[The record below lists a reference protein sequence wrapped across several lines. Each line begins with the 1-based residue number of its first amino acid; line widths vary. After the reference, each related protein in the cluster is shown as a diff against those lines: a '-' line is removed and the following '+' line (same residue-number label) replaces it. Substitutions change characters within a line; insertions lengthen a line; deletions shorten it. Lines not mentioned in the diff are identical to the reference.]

1 MRAAKL
7 PKPLS
12 SNHRLEALSA
22 HGPEQAQ
29 NSYEVV
35 GAPFRRAGTTSS
47 SPAVAAVKAPPI
59 APGATRRLLTLREF
73 LAQYDPPHYLV
84 DGVLQRGSLYSL
96 TGKTGAGKTG
106 VAARL
111 AVLVANPVGGQ
122 KFGPYEVE
130 PGRVLYIPAENKTDV
145 QMRMI
150 GLMHRMG
157 LDRATLNMLV
167 TGDAGKLVQRFDN
180 ELALIKRQLE
190 AIGELSLV
198 VVDTSPALFPGD
210 DENCNVQSRDHAQR
224 LRKLTELPGKPCCL
238 ALCHPAKHAATA
250 DSLIP
255 RGGGAFIA
263 EVDGNLSLWGHGDR
277 LAELHWCGKFR
288 GPDFVKITFRH
299 ETVTTPE
306 LVDHGGRALPTV
318 VAQVVGEAKTT
329 AAGAISEDEQLLAA
343 MLNRPEGTLEEWAA
357 DCGWF
362 TQGDAKRPNK
372 SLAKRVSDRLSA
384 AQLVTKE
391 GRKLVITPAG
401 ETAAK
406 RVAAQ

>member
-1 MRAAKL
+1 M
-7 PKPLS
+7 
-12 SNHRLEALSA
+12 
-22 HGPEQAQ
+22 
-29 NSYEVV
+29 
-35 GAPFRRAGTTSS
+35 TSS

-59 APGATRRLLTLREF
+59 APGATRRLLTLQEF
-73 LAQYDPPHYLV
+73 LAQFDPPHYLV
-84 DGVLQRGSLYSL
+84 DGVLQHGCLYSL

-111 AVLVANPVGGQ
+111 AMLVANPVGGQ

-157 LDRATLNMLV
+157 LDRAKLNMLV
-167 TGDAGKLVQRFDN
+167 TGDAGKLAQGFDS
-180 ELALIKRQLE
+180 ELALIKRELE

-224 LRKLTELPGKPCCL
+224 LRRITELPGKPCCL
-238 ALCHPAKHAATA
+238 ALCHPPKHAAAA

-263 EVDGNLSLWGHGDR
+263 EVDGNLSLWGYGDK
-277 LAELHWCGKFR
+277 LADLHWCGKFR
-288 GPDFVKITFRH
+288 GPDFAKITLRH

-306 LVDHGGRALPTV
+306 LVDYRGRKLPTV
-318 VAQVVGEAKTT
+318 VTQVVEAETT
-329 AAGAISEDEQLLAA
+329 AAGAISEDGQLLAA
-343 MLNRPEGTLEEWAA
+343 MLNRPQGTLEEWAA

-362 TQGDAKRPNK
+362 TKGDAKRPNK
-372 SLAKRVSDRLSA
+372 SRAKRVSDRLSEA
-384 AQLVTKE
+384 ELVAKE
-391 GRKLVITPAG
+391 GRKLVLTPAG
-401 ETAAK
+401 EAAAK
-406 RVAAQ
+406 GLPGDE